1 MKRFLRYMPQV
12 FFLGLALVTI
22 LSLIPSASVPQALQ
36 FWDKAQHASG
46 YVALSVTGCLAFPRR
61 VMLVSTGLLAHGAAI
76 EIMQATLTTTR
87 CGDVFDWLAD
97 GIGILAGFVIYR
109 YALPKSACEPAGRD

>member
-12 FFLGLALVTI
+12 FFAGLALVTI
-22 LSLIPSASVPQALQ
+22 LSLIPSTAVPQAFQ
-36 FWDKAQHASG
+36 FWDKAQHALG
-46 YVALSVTGCLAFPRR
+46 YVTLSITGCLAFPRH

-76 EIMQATLTTTR
+76 EIMQTTLTTTR
-87 CGDVFDWLAD
+87 YGDAFDWLAD

-109 YALPKSACEPAGRD
+109 YALSKPAG